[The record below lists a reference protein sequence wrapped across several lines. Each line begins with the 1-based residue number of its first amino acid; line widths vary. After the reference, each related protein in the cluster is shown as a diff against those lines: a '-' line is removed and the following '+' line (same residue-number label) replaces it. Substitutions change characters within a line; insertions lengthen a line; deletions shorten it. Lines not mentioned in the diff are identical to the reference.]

1 MAFSNPI
8 VEAGVVRLA
17 DLFAERA
24 VTPVEACQAY
34 LSRIEGLDGA
44 LGAYVHV
51 DREGAL
57 NAAHQSAER
66 WREGAPL
73 SPLDGQPVAVKA
85 NIAVEGLPWHGGI
98 GAYRDRIAEED
109 ATCVARLR
117 EAGAV
122 VLGLLN
128 LSEGAFGGSM
138 ENPWFG
144 RTGNPWALDHTPGTS
159 SGGSAAAVAAGLC
172 AAALGTDTLGSVR
185 VPAALTGVYGHKPTA
200 GLIPTDGVVAL
211 SWTLDHV
218 GVLGR
223 SVEDCAALLAG
234 ASGAE
239 AELASEIARPAPLET
254 LRQAPVAALEWTGVE
269 VQPEAREAF
278 ERAVRSAEAQG
289 IEVERLSLD
298 YDAADLEPLFLIC
311 AAEALVEHDQ
321 ALAADPDGFS
331 ARFKERLR
339 PGRERS
345 AADLAAAYH
354 GLAAAADRVRSQLS
368 PFSALITPATPFAAP
383 PFGPPKPWLVQ
394 FTALANILGLPATA
408 FPVILAGD
416 GRPLGAQAIAW
427 DDETSL
433 GLASVLG
440 VDLGTPP
447 AYRG

>member
-8 VEAGVVRLA
+8 VEAGVGRLA
-17 DLFAERA
+17 DLFADRA

-34 LSRIEGLDGA
+34 LSRIDGLDGA

-51 DREGAL
+51 DPEGAL
-57 NAAHQSAER
+57 SAAHESAER
-66 WREGAPL
+66 WRRGAPL
-73 SPLDGQPVAVKA
+73 SPLDGQPIAVKA
-85 NIAVEGLPWHGGI
+85 NIAVAGLPWHAGI

-128 LSEGAFGGSM
+128 MSEGAFGGSM
-138 ENPWFG
+138 DNPWFG
-144 RTGNPWALDHTPGTS
+144 RTGNPWAHDFTPGTS

-200 GLIPTDGVVAL
+200 GLIPTDGIVAL

-218 GVLGR
+218 GVLAR
-223 SVEDCAALLAG
+223 SVEDCAGMLAG

-239 AELASEIARPAPLET
+239 AELASEIARPAELT
-254 LRQAPVAALEWTGVE
+254 ALREAPVAALDWTGVE
-269 VQPEAREAF
+269 VDAEAREAF
-278 ERAVRSAEAQG
+278 EQAVRNAERQG
-289 IEVERLSLD
+289 IEVERLRLD
-298 YDAADLEPLFLIC
+298 YDAGDLEPLFLIC
-311 AAEALVEHDQ
+311 AAEALVEHEPT
-321 ALAADPDGFS
+321 LTADPDGFS
-331 ARFKERLR
+331 ARFKDRLR

-354 GLAAAADRVRSQLS
+354 KLAGAAERVRGQLS
-368 PFSALITPATPFAAP
+368 PFSALITPATPVAAP

-408 FPVILAGD
+408 FPMQLTGD
-416 GRPLGAQAIAW
+416 GRPLGVQAIAW

-433 GLASVLG
+433 GLARALAAEV
-440 VDLGTPP
+440 GTPP